1 MGEDHAQKS
10 FRDDMSRCWKNSA
23 WNTTRDTFSK
33 PVRNDF
39 PNMPPLTGRGFL
51 LGLAF
56 YKDFAPM
63 ALGFSSG
70 RFPIQML

>member
-33 PVRNDF
+33 PARNDF
-39 PNMPPLTGRGFL
+39 PNMPPLTGEWRL
-51 LGLAF
+51 N
-56 YKDFAPM
+56 KP
-63 ALGFSSG
+63 
-70 RFPIQML
+70 